1 MPALQSA
8 MKFLLREKCVNDVAV
23 YPMSQIQ
30 IPASKSVVIKARMS
44 GRPKFST
51 GILETALTL
60 SGGIALPPCAVSMAN
75 KNTVFVRLL
84 NLTAHVV
91 HIPKQQ
97 KIGIMVHTNFIY
109 HVHCAHVTS
118 KETVVEDRNDR
129 GREGESVIIA

>member
-8 MKFLLREKCVNDVAV
+8 MKFSLHEECVNDVAV

-30 IPASKSVVIKARMS
+30 IPASKSVVIKARVS

-51 GILETALTL
+51 GILELALTL
-60 SGGIALPPCAVSMAN
+60 PGGIALPPCAVSMA
-75 KNTVFVRLL
+75 KRNTVFVRLL

-91 HIPKQQ
+91 HIPKRQ
-97 KIGIMVHTNFIY
+97 KIATMVHTNFIY

-118 KETVVEDRNDR
+118 KETVVEAIKDFVD
-129 GREGESVIIA
+129 VDMD